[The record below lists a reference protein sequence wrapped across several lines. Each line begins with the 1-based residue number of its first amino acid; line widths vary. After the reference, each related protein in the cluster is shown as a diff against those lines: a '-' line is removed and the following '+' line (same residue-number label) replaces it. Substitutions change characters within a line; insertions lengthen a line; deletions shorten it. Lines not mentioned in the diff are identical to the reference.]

1 MLCPYFS
8 VRRFRWNSKGVAL
21 VMQATSLSRGQQTD
35 ESLAILVEASEIVA
49 GHSLD
54 LDSLLSELVALIR
67 KVVEYQ
73 LVAVLLKSGES
84 TLRIQ
89 FASGYSD
96 DVVRNMRIKIGE
108 GITGA
113 AGAEM
118 QTVIANDV
126 RDDPRYVEAIEDVRS
141 EIAVPLMARGKLVGV
156 IDVQA
161 PEPNA
166 FGDNERKL
174 LELIGSRFSLAID
187 AAQLYRATLRQNRT
201 LRTLSEIAQQFN
213 RILNLDELLKKISG
227 LVRTIIPYDAFSI
240 LLLEEGGDVL
250 KHYFGVRYDERIQ
263 WETLKLGQ
271 GIVGAAALTKQPV
284 LVRDTSQDERYVAA
298 IEGIRSEVAV
308 PLMIKD
314 EVIGVIDLECETVGA
329 FTAEHQRTLMLL
341 APTVAAAIENA
352 RLYEEVERNKVRL
365 ESDLTAA
372 RTLQQHLLSSAKPEF
387 EGIEI
392 AVRNDAATEV
402 TGDLYD
408 FFPFPGDQLDIVI
421 GDVSGKG
428 AAAALYAALASG
440 LLRNLVK
447 PDSRSTVLLKKLN
460 QALLARRVEARY
472 LTALFAQWHPS
483 ERRLV
488 VANAGQPR
496 PIVRRNGQVD
506 RVAAEGVPLGL
517 LEGTS
522 YEALTLDLE
531 PGDVVILVS
540 DGITETRQ
548 ASGSEYDET
557 RLIEVVRGHPGA
569 SAGELVQA
577 IFDDVNA
584 FSSGARQEDDRT
596 VIALKITA

>member
-1 MLCPYFS
+1 
-8 VRRFRWNSKGVAL
+8 
-21 VMQATSLSRGQQTD
+21 MQAASPSPWQETD

-54 LDSLLSELVALIR
+54 LDSLLSELVGLIR

-84 TLRIQ
+84 TLRIR

-96 DVVRNMRIKIGE
+96 DVVRKTRIKIGQ

-113 AGAEM
+113 AAQEM
-118 QTVIANDV
+118 RTVIVNDV
-126 RDDPRYVEAIEDVRS
+126 RHDPRYVETIEGVLS
-141 EIAVPLMARGKLVGV
+141 EIAVPLVARGKLVGV

-161 PEPNA
+161 LEPNS

-213 RILNLDELLKKISG
+213 RILKLDELLSKISG

-263 WETLKLGQ
+263 WATMKLGE

-284 LVRDTSQDERYVAA
+284 LVRDTRRDERYVAA
-298 IEGIRSEVAV
+298 IEGICSEVAV
-308 PLMIKD
+308 PLMVKD
-314 EVIGVIDLECETVGA
+314 EVIGVIDLESEEVGA
-329 FTAEHQRTLMLL
+329 FTVEHQRTLTLL
-341 APTVAAAIENA
+341 APQVAAAVENA
-352 RLYEEVERNKVRL
+352 RLYEQVERNKVRL
-365 ESDLTAA
+365 ERDLTAA
-372 RTLQQHLLSSAKPEF
+372 RTLQQHLLSSADSVF
-387 EGIEI
+387 EGVEI
-392 AVRNDAATEV
+392 AVRNDPATEV

-408 FFPFPGDQLDIVI
+408 FFPFPGDHLGMVI

-428 AAAALYAALASG
+428 AAAALYAALAIG
-440 LLRNLVK
+440 LLRNLVRPNRK
-447 PDSRSTVLLKKLN
+447 PADLFKRLN
-460 QALLARRVEARY
+460 EALLARRIDARY
-472 LTALFAQWHPS
+472 LTALFAEWYPG

-488 VANAGQPR
+488 MANAGQPR
-496 PIVRRNGQVD
+496 PIVRRNGRVD

-522 YEALTLDLE
+522 YEAVPIELQA
-531 PGDVVILVS
+531 GDAVVFVS
-540 DGITETRQ
+540 DGVTETRQ

-557 RLIEVVRGHPGA
+557 RLIEVVRRHPDA
-569 SAGELVQA
+569 SPRELVRA
-577 IFDDVNA
+577 IFNDVNA
-584 FSSGARQEDDRT
+584 FSSGAPQEDDRT

>member
-1 MLCPYFS
+1 
-8 VRRFRWNSKGVAL
+8 
-21 VMQATSLSRGQQTD
+21 MQAASPSPWHETD

-54 LDSLLSELVALIR
+54 LDSLLSELVGLIR
-67 KVVEYQ
+67 KVVDYQ

-84 TLRIQ
+84 TLRIR

-96 DVVRNMRIKIGE
+96 DIVRKTRIEIGR

-113 AGAEM
+113 AAQEM
-118 QTVIANDV
+118 RTVIVNDV
-126 RDDPRYVEAIEDVRS
+126 RHDPRYVEAIEGVLS
-141 EIAVPLMARGKLVGV
+141 EIAVPLVARGKLVGV

-161 PEPNA
+161 LESNS

-213 RILNLDELLKKISG
+213 RILRLDELLSKISG

-250 KHYFGVRYDERIQ
+250 KHYFGVRYDQRIQ
-263 WETLKLGQ
+263 WETMRLGQ

-284 LVRDTSQDERYVAA
+284 LVRDTRRDERYVAVV
-298 IEGIRSEVAV
+298 EGICSEVAV
-308 PLMIKD
+308 PLLVKD
-314 EVIGVIDLECETVGA
+314 EVVGVIDLESEEVGA
-329 FTAEHQRTLMLL
+329 FTVEHQRTLTLL
-341 APTVAAAIENA
+341 APQVAAAIENA
-352 RLYEEVERNKVRL
+352 RLYEQVERNKVRL
-365 ESDLTAA
+365 ERDLTAA
-372 RTLQQHLLSSAKPEF
+372 RTVQQHLLSSADPVF
-387 EGIEI
+387 EGVEI
-392 AVRNDAATEV
+392 AVRNDPATEV

-408 FFPFPGDQLDIVI
+408 FFPFPGDHLGMVI

-428 AAAALYAALASG
+428 AAAALYAALAIG
-440 LLRNLVK
+440 LLRNLVRPSRK
-447 PDSRSTVLLKKLN
+447 PADLFKRLN
-460 QALLARRVEARY
+460 EALLARRIDARY
-472 LTALFAQWHPS
+472 LTALFAEWHPS

-488 VANAGQPR
+488 MANAGQPR

-522 YEALTLDLE
+522 YEAVPIELQA
-531 PGDVVILVS
+531 GDAVILVS

-557 RLIEVVRGHPGA
+557 RLIEVVRRLPDA
-569 SAGELVQA
+569 SPRELVQA

-584 FSSGARQEDDRT
+584 FSSEAPQEDDRT

>member
-1 MLCPYFS
+1 
-8 VRRFRWNSKGVAL
+8 
-21 VMQATSLSRGQQTD
+21 MQAASPSPWHETD

-54 LDSLLSELVALIR
+54 LDSLLSELVGLIR
-67 KVVEYQ
+67 KVVDYQ

-84 TLRIQ
+84 TLRIR

-96 DVVRNMRIKIGE
+96 DIVRKTRIEIGR

-113 AGAEM
+113 AAQEM
-118 QTVIANDV
+118 RTVIVNDV
-126 RDDPRYVEAIEDVRS
+126 RHDPRYVEAIEGVLS
-141 EIAVPLMARGKLVGV
+141 EIAVPLVARGKLVGV

-161 PEPNA
+161 LESNS

-213 RILNLDELLKKISG
+213 RILRLDELLSKISG

-250 KHYFGVRYDERIQ
+250 KHYFGVRYDQRIQ
-263 WETLKLGQ
+263 WETMRLGQ

-284 LVRDTSQDERYVAA
+284 LVRDTRRDERYVAA
-298 IEGIRSEVAV
+298 VEGICSEVAV
-308 PLMIKD
+308 PLLVKD
-314 EVIGVIDLECETVGA
+314 EVVGVIDLESEEVGA
-329 FTAEHQRTLMLL
+329 FTVEHQRTLTLL
-341 APTVAAAIENA
+341 APQVAAAIENA
-352 RLYEEVERNKVRL
+352 RLYEQVERNKVRL
-365 ESDLTAA
+365 ERDLTAA
-372 RTLQQHLLSSAKPEF
+372 RTVQQHLLSSADPVF
-387 EGIEI
+387 EGVEI
-392 AVRNDAATEV
+392 AVRNDPATEV

-408 FFPFPGDQLDIVI
+408 FFPFPGDHLGMVI

-428 AAAALYAALASG
+428 AAAALYAALAIG
-440 LLRNLVK
+440 LLRNLVRPSRK
-447 PDSRSTVLLKKLN
+447 PADLFKRLN
-460 QALLARRVEARY
+460 EALLARRIDARY
-472 LTALFAQWHPS
+472 LTALFAEWHPS

-488 VANAGQPR
+488 MANAGQPR

-522 YEALTLDLE
+522 YEAVPIELQA
-531 PGDVVILVS
+531 GDAVILVS

-557 RLIEVVRGHPGA
+557 RLIEVVRRLPDA
-569 SAGELVQA
+569 SPRELVQA

-584 FSSGARQEDDRT
+584 FSSEAPQEDDRT